1 MMHEIRSKMCKEL
14 IPIPEPVIHIDH
26 EAAPH
31 SGRPE
36 SDMIKLFTNLTRDLI
51 AFRAKIMGLRDP
63 PWGHES
69 MPKFGIYTMEFQVL

>member
-1 MMHEIRSKMCKEL
+1 MHEFWSNMCKL
-14 IPIPEPVIHIDH
+14 TISIPEPVIYIDR
-26 EAAPH
+26 EAAAH
-31 SGRPE
+31 LGRPQ